1 MKRIF
6 KLLVLTLAFCFTLL
20 LVGCKVK
27 VQEISMDEEI
37 VKAAVSDNVVSLDEL
52 KLNVVYEDGKVE
64 VLDVVDE
71 MLVAGDLEELKQ
83 PGVYTLTFAY
93 GGKMIDV
100 VFEICT
106 NSFSHFKFTGD
117 LSSIKST
124 ALV

>member
-71 MLVAGDLEELKQ
+71 MLIGGSLEELKQ
-83 PGVYTLTFAY
+83 AIEEYITYYNEKRIKVKLKGLTPLQY
-93 GGKMIDV
+93 R
-100 VFEICT
+100 
-106 NSFSHFKFTGD
+106 NQS
-117 LSSIKST
+117 LQ
-124 ALV
+124 LN